1 MEHTLAHNCP
11 ACNHDQATSFL
22 EVKDHFLS
30 KEVFTLLTCDSC
42 KLVYTTPRPSLETIG
57 NYYKSEDYVSHSS
70 TKKGLV
76 NSVYNKVR
84 NYTLNQKVKLVKR
97 LVTGRDLLDVGAGT
111 GHFLKRARDNGFSVL
126 GLEPDEDARKVAH
139 EQNNVNLQTLDSLS
153 TLTPSS
159 YDCVTMWHVLEHV
172 YNLQED
178 TKQIASLIKENGVWI
193 IAVPNHTSFDG
204 THYGSF
210 WAAYDVPRH
219 LYHFSPATIVPFIEQ
234 LGFKLE
240 EQLPMKFD
248 AYYVSMLSEKYK
260 GGSLFNALRIGWLSN
275 MRSKNGKC
283 SSQIYVFR
291 KK

>member
-1 MEHTLAHNCP
+1 
-11 ACNHDQATSFL
+11 
-22 EVKDHFLS
+22 
-30 KEVFTLLTCDSC
+30 
-42 KLVYTTPRPSLETIG
+42 LETIG

-111 GHFLKRARDNGFSVL
+111 GHFLKRAQDNGFSVL

-178 TKQIASLIKENGVWI
+178 TKQIASLIKEKGVWI

>member
-1 MEHTLAHNCP
+1 MEHTIEHNCP
-11 ACNHDQATSFL
+11 ACSQNQATSFF
-22 EVKDHFLS
+22 EVTDHFLS
-30 KEVFTLLTCDSC
+30 KEVFNLLKCESC
-42 KLVYTTPRPSLETIG
+42 GLVYTTPRPSLEKIG
-57 NYYKSEDYVSHSS
+57 DYYKSEDYVSHSS

-97 LVTGRDLLDVGAGT
+97 LVSGRDLLDVGAGT
-111 GHFLKRARDNGFSVL
+111 GHFLKRAQDNGFTVL
-126 GLEPDEDARKVAH
+126 GLEPDEDARTVAG
-139 EQNNVNLQTLDSLS
+139 EQNKVTLQTLDSLYS
-153 TLTPSS
+153 LEPTS

-204 THYGSF
+204 THYGPY

-219 LYHFSPATIVPFIEQ
+219 LYHFSPATLVPFIEQ
-234 LGFKLE
+234 LGFTLE

-260 GGSLFNALRIGWLSN
+260 GGSLLNALRIGWLSN